1 MNKKLLSRTVMA
13 GLLVVPLAIPLAS
26 SAQTRDDTYSWLP
39 FTNQGYFGAAAG
51 QSTFDLNCSPGFS
64 CDDKDSAF
72 KIYTGGRFRNVLGLE
87 LGYVDLGKV
96 DFGIGTAKARGVNL
110 SLTANLPLNEAFS
123 IYGKVG
129 STYGSTEAPVFLEG
143 NKRERGFGKS
153 YGAGLEFS
161 LGRNWAIRGEWERQ
175 TFEFANAGDRDVDL
189 GTVGVHYK
197 F

>member
-1 MNKKLLSRTVMA
+1 MNKKLLSRTLLT
-13 GLLVVPLAIPLAS
+13 GLLVVPLAS
-26 SAQTRDDTYSWLP
+26 VAQTRDDSYSWLP
-39 FTNQGYFGAAAG
+39 FTTHGYFGAAAG
-51 QSTFDLNCSPGFS
+51 QSSFDLNCSPGFS

-72 KIYTGGRFRNVLGLE
+72 KIYTGGKFHNVFGVE

-110 SLTANLPLNEAFS
+110 SLVANLPLNEAFAVF
-123 IYGKVG
+123 GKVG

-161 LGRNWAIRGEWERQ
+161 LGRNWGIRGEWERQ
-175 TFEFANAGDRDVDL
+175 TFEFANNGDRDVDL
-189 GTVGVHYK
+189 GTIGVHYK